1 MITPTYFSGFPA
13 YQNFK
18 NTIDATVTALLDFI
32 VDRYFMGDSS
42 RAIISSTEMAL
53 RNRAKGNSWSNA
65 NLPFFNLGVPSVNK
79 DVARPWYV
87 HRLAVE
93 GVWVPEL
100 QRKVKMLP
108 IKISFECSLFYHNM
122 YDVQFAMFR
131 AIQEEH
137 FEDRLSIPM
146 KFENGQELNLIGIL
160 EYNLDTSPQYTEKD
174 FLERN
179 KIRTITLDPTVD
191 TYVIWDVPVFPA
203 KKILFSL
210 DVDSG
215 SAPLVE
221 EI

>member
-53 RNRAKGNSWSNA
+53 RNRAKGNAWSNA

-108 IKISFECSLFYHNM
+108 IKISFECNLFYHNM

-160 EYNLDTSPQYTEKD
+160 EYNLDTNPQYTEKD

-215 SAPLVE
+215 STPLVE